1 MDLATFASGAGLL
14 PPRAALRSDA
24 PALDLNGTWRFRLSP
39 AAAVPEDFADPG
51 YDDTGW
57 DELPVPSH
65 WNLRGHGA
73 PAYTNVSYPFP
84 LDPPHVPDENPTGD
98 HRRVFDLPEGWSG
111 GRLRFEGADS
121 LARVWLNGHEL
132 GFWTGSRLPAE
143 FDAGPWLRP
152 GRNVLAVRVHQ
163 WSAASYLE
171 DQDMWW
177 LPGIFRDVT
186 LTRSAADVFVR
197 ATHDGRLC
205 FDGPGGLLDL
215 PELGV
220 AGLEPGTEIRVDA
233 EPWTAE
239 TPRLYDAVVR
249 FPEETVRLRVGFRT
263 VSIED
268 GVLLA
273 NGRPLLLKGVNRHEF
288 HPERGRAVTYDTMRE
303 DVLLMK
309 RHNVNAVRTSHYPP
323 HPAFLDLCDELGLW
337 VIDECDLETHGFG
350 QVGWRGNPT
359 DDPRY
364 EDALLDRMRRMVER
378 DKNHPSVIMWSLGNE
393 AGVGRN
399 LAVMA
404 GWARDR
410 DPSRPLHYEGDRSCA
425 HTDVYSRMYASHAE
439 VEAIG
444 RRAEDP
450 LDDPELDARRRAMP
464 FLQCEYAHAMG
475 NGPGGLAEYQELFER
490 YPRLAGGFVWEWIDH
505 GIAHP
510 SYGYAYGGDFGEPLH
525 DANFVIDG
533 LVFPDR
539 VPSPGLLDLK
549 KVFEPV
555 RFAFGDGVVR
565 ITNGYGFRDLSHL
578 GFVATVEVEGE
589 TVAEHRLEV
598 PPGGG
603 ELELPDLR
611 TPPAPAGAASAGAAA
626 GAAAAGAAPAGER
639 WLTVRAL
646 LAADQPW
653 AAAGHEVAWAQT
665 LLPPAPV
672 LDTPALDAP
681 APETSATDAPAAN
694 PPALDAPV
702 TDTPVIDGADATGAD
717 LAGAGIG
724 GTGVGGAGRT
734 VVLGAGADGRI
745 EAPGG
750 SAFDARTGRLVRLA
764 GLEVDGPR
772 LDLWRAPTDN
782 DRYGGLE
789 GRWRALGL
797 HRLTHRTDAVE
808 PDGGTLTVRTRVAPA
823 ATDLGMRATYR
834 WTAAPDGGLL
844 LRVDIEPE
852 GDWSDP
858 LPRLGLA
865 MTLPGAAVDRVTW
878 FGRGPGEAYPDTGL
892 AARVGRWSATVDELQ
907 TPYVHPQENGHRADV
922 RWADLGPFRITGDPV
937 FGLTARRWGTEEL
950 DAARHRPD
958 LVPGDRVH
966 LYLDLAHQGIGT
978 ATCGPGPLPRYD
990 LHARPATLTLRF
1002 TPS

>member
-1 MDLATFASGAGLL
+1 MDLATFFPGSGRLD
-14 PPRAALRSDA
+14 PRAALRSDA

-39 AAAVPEDFADPG
+39 TADVPDDFARPG
-51 YDDTGW
+51 YDDSRW
-57 DELPVPSH
+57 AELPVPSH
-65 WNLRGHGA
+65 WPLRGHGA
-73 PAYTNVSYPFP
+73 PAYTNVVYPFP
-84 LDPPHVPDENPTGD
+84 VDPPHVPDDNPTGD
-98 HRRVFDLPEGWSG
+98 YRRAFDLPDGWTG

-121 LARVWLNGHEL
+121 FARVWLNGHEL

-197 ATHDGRLC
+197 AAHDGRLS
-205 FDGPGGLLDL
+205 FDGDGGRLSI
-215 PELGV
+215 PELGL
-220 AGLEPGTEIRVDA
+220 ADLEPGVEVRLDA

-239 TPRLYDAVVR
+239 TPRLYDAAVT

-263 VSIED
+263 ISIEN

-273 NGRPLLLKGVNRHEF
+273 NGVPLLLKGVNRHEF
-288 HPERGRAVTYDTMRE
+288 HPEHGRAVPYETMRA

-350 QVGWRGNPT
+350 VIGWRGNPT
-359 DDPRY
+359 DDPRWA
-364 EDALLDRMRRMVER
+364 DALLDRMRRMVER

-404 GWARDR
+404 GWARER
-410 DPSRPLHYEGDRSCA
+410 DPSRPLHYEGDRTCA

-450 LDDPELDARRRAMP
+450 LDDPALDARRRAMP

-475 NGPGGLAEYQELFER
+475 NGPGGLAEYQRLFER

-505 GIAHP
+505 GLAHP
-510 SYGYAYGGDFGEPLH
+510 GHEYAYGGDYGEPVH
-525 DANFVIDG
+525 DGNFVIDG

-539 VPSPGLLDLK
+539 TPSPGLADLK
-549 KVFEPV
+549 KAFEPV
-555 RFAFGDGVVR
+555 RFEFGDGVVR
-565 ITNGYGFRDLSHL
+565 VVNAYGFRDLSHL
-578 GFVATVEVEGE
+578 AFTATVEVEGE
-589 TVAEHRLEV
+589 PVAGHRLAV
-598 PPGGG
+598 PAGGG
-603 ELELPDLR
+603 EVGV
-611 TPPAPAGAASAGAAA
+611 PAVAAE
-626 GAAAAGAAPAGER
+626 GEA
-639 WLTVRAL
+639 WLTVRAV
-646 LAADQPW
+646 LAEDQPW
-653 AAAGHEVAWAQT
+653 AGAGHEVAWGQT
-665 LLPPAPV
+665 LL
-672 LDTPALDAP
+672 T
-681 APETSATDAPAAN
+681 
-694 PPALDAPV
+694 PPALRTASASPV
-702 TDTPVIDGADATGAD
+702 TFVRDGAEIVA
-717 LAGAGIG
+717 AGCG
-724 GTGVGGAGRT
+724 
-734 VVLGAGADGRI
+734 
-745 EAPGG
+745 
-750 SAFDARTGRLVRLA
+750 FDAATGRLTRLF
-764 GLEVDGPR
+764 GIEVEGPR

-789 GRWRALGL
+789 AKWRALGL
-797 HRLTHRTDAVE
+797 HRLTHRVDAVE
-808 PDGGTLTVRTRVAPA
+808 VGDTLTVRGRVAPA
-823 ATDLGMRATYR
+823 ATDLGLRATYR
-834 WTAAPDGGLL
+834 WTPAGDAGLL
-844 LRVDIEPE
+844 LTADVEPE
-852 GDWSDP
+852 GDWPDP
-858 LPRLGLA
+858 IPRLGLT

-892 AARVGRWSATVDELQ
+892 AARVGRWTATIEELQ
-907 TPYVHPQENGHRADV
+907 TPYVRPQENGHRADV
-922 RWADLGPFRITGDPV
+922 RWADFGGFRVSGDPV
-937 FGLTARRWGTEEL
+937 FGMTARRWSADAL
-950 DAARHRPD
+950 AAARHRPD

-966 LYLDLAHQGIGT
+966 LHLDLAHQGIGT

-990 LHARPATLTLRF
+990 LRAAPATFIVRF
-1002 TPS
+1002 DPA

>member
-1 MDLATFASGAGLL
+1 MELVTFAPGSGLL
-14 PPRAALRSDA
+14 APRAALRSDA
-24 PALDLNGTWRFRLSP
+24 PSLDLNGTWRFRLSP
-39 AAAVPEDFADPG
+39 TADAPEDFAGPG
-51 YDDTGW
+51 YDDSGW
-57 DELPVPSH
+57 AELPVPSH
-65 WNLRGHGA
+65 WPLHGHGA
-73 PAYTNVSYPFP
+73 PAYTNVVYPFP
-84 LDPPHVPDENPTGD
+84 VDPPYVPDENPTGD

-121 LARVWLNGHEL
+121 FARVWLNGHEL

-186 LTRSAADVFVR
+186 LTRSAADVFVH
-197 ATHDGRLC
+197 ATHDGRLS
-205 FDGPGGLLDL
+205 FDGPGGRLDL

-220 AGLEPGTEIRVDA
+220 AGLEPGVEVRVDA
-233 EPWTAE
+233 EAWTAE
-239 TPRLYDAVVR
+239 TPRLYDATVT

-288 HPERGRAVTYDTMRE
+288 DPRRGRAVTPGTMRE

-337 VIDECDLETHGFG
+337 VIDECDLETHGFERI
-350 QVGWRGNPT
+350 GWRGNPT

-364 EDALLDRMRRMVER
+364 EAALLDRMRRMVER
-378 DKNHPSVIMWSLGNE
+378 DKNHPSVVMWSLGNE

-399 LAVMA
+399 LGVMA
-404 GWARDR
+404 AWTRER

-444 RRAEDP
+444 RREEDP
-450 LDDPELDARRRAMP
+450 LDDPGLDARRRAMP

-510 SYGYAYGGDFGEPLH
+510 AHGYAYGGDFGEPLH
-525 DANFVIDG
+525 DGNFVIDG

-539 VPSPGLLDLK
+539 TPSPGLLDLK
-549 KVFEPV
+549 KAFEPV
-555 RFAFGDGVVR
+555 RITFAAEGGVAR
-565 ITNGYGFRDLSHL
+565 IVNGHGFRDLSHL
-578 GFVATVEVEGE
+578 RFTATVEVEGE
-589 TVAEHRLEV
+589 VVAEHPLEV
-598 PPGGG
+598 PPDGG
-603 ELELPDLR
+603 EVRLP
-611 TPPAPAGAASAGAAA
+611 GAAA
-626 GAAAAGAAPAGER
+626 GPGER

-653 AAAGHEVAWAQT
+653 APAGHEVAWSQT
-665 LLPPAPV
+665 RLPSE
-672 LDTPALDAP
+672 TP
-681 APETSATDAPAAN
+681 
-694 PPALDAPV
+694 PP
-702 TDTPVIDGADATGAD
+702 
-717 LAGAGIG
+717 
-724 GTGVGGAGRT
+724 AGRT
-734 VVLGAGADGRI
+734 APALSGAEFADR
-745 EAPGG
+745 GG
-750 SAFDARTGRLVRLA
+750 LLTRLFGV
-764 GLEVDGPR
+764 EVEGPR

-782 DRYGGLE
+782 DRYSGLE
-789 GRWRALGL
+789 ARWRALGL

-808 PDGGTLTVRTRVAPA
+808 RDGGTLTVRTRVAPA
-823 ATDLGMRATYR
+823 ARDLGIRATYR
-834 WTAAPDGGLL
+834 WTATDGGALL
-844 LRVDIEPE
+844 LRVDVEPE

-858 LPRLGLA
+858 IPRLGLT
-865 MTLPGAAVDRVTW
+865 MTLPGEAVDRITW

-892 AARVGRWSATVDELQ
+892 AARVGRWSATVEELQ
-907 TPYVHPQENGHRADV
+907 TPYVRPQENGHRADV
-922 RWADLGPFRITGDPV
+922 RWADLGPFCVSAEPV
-937 FGLTARRWGTEEL
+937 FGLTARRWSAAEL
-950 DAARHRPD
+950 AAARHRPD
-958 LVPGDRVH
+958 LTPGDRVH
-966 LYLDLAHQGIGT
+966 LHLDLAHQGIGT
-978 ATCGPGPLPRYD
+978 ATCGPGPLPHYD
-990 LHARPATLTLRF
+990 LYARPATFTLRF
-1002 TPS
+1002 TPA